1 MDRHTDVGKSKKRGR
16 SHHGLLNRLI
26 IHRLKR
32 SLCEPLH
39 GEFWMTKASK
49 NPRPRCRT
57 HSASRRFLAIQS
69 CQNTLR
75 VFPGK
80 PLSPEEASQQGCLR
94 TWNPKKSDALSKHR
108 PILPIPCPAAGHEWF
123 EISKRSRPSRCALAS
138 PGLVQLVDAH
148 SKYVQMMMSYGW
160 SKFKRPQEF

>member
-1 MDRHTDVGKSKKRGR
+1 MDRHSDWQILVADHIMACWTDWSSIGWKGPFANL
-16 SHHGLLNRLI
+16 G
-26 IHRLKR
+26 
-32 SLCEPLH
+32 LH
-39 GEFWMTKASK
+39 GEFWMTKPSK

-148 SKYVQMMMSYGW
+148 PKYVQMMMSYGW